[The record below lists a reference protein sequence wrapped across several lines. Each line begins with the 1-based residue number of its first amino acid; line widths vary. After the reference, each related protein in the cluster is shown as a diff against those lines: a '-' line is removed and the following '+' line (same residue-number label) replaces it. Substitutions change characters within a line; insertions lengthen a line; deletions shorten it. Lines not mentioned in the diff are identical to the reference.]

1 MVIVIGGLGKT
12 ALRPRRSL
20 LPRIDLQSLKKSQA
34 KYWDTRNVELVIR
47 TSVVDSKTGA
57 PTIAA
62 VYVW

>member
-1 MVIVIGGLGKT
+1 
-12 ALRPRRSL
+12 L